1 MSCCPALEL
10 CEYLVSGNALTV
22 LVGQYPAKHPTVVN
36 PKDLWAAQKDRPI
49 EQKLRMCSIND
60 KNGLK

>member
-36 PKDLWAAQKDRPI
+36 PKDLWAAQKDRLN
-49 EQKLRMCSIND
+49 KS
-60 KNGLK
+60 